1 MNLKMK
7 GQGAVVVGGASGIGK
22 AITECF
28 EAEGCRVCVIDLV
41 EPVGANA
48 RQADVRDF
56 SALKESVDE
65 ISKYIGRID
74 HAVFAAGMGSGK
86 FGYPFWNLDPGDWE
100 DTLRVNLLGAVNFAH
115 AFTPYLREQEEGS
128 MLFIASVAGQ
138 IGSQTDPP
146 YSAAKAGVINF
157 MQCVAKDLAPYKI
170 RANALSPG
178 MVRTPINQ
186 SVWQALQEQIPENER
201 QEYDVWANEK
211 IQSIAP
217 LGRWQTPEECA
228 AVAVFLASSMGR
240 NITGQTINVDG
251 GQVMH
256 A

>member
-146 YSAAKAGVINF
+146 YSAA
-157 MQCVAKDLAPYKI
+157 
-170 RANALSPG
+170 
-178 MVRTPINQ
+178 
-186 SVWQALQEQIPENER
+186 
-201 QEYDVWANEK
+201 
-211 IQSIAP
+211 
-217 LGRWQTPEECA
+217 
-228 AVAVFLASSMGR
+228 
-240 NITGQTINVDG
+240 
-251 GQVMH
+251 
-256 A
+256 